1 MKRLLDAWID
11 FSAKRYVLLSIVGL
25 VIFLLST
32 YLSVIHFKV
41 DPKLE
46 ALLPKDSPAL
56 AAMKETQKR
65 FGSTDMFT
73 LAIQGK
79 TPQQIAEIQDQLLVA
94 LKNWDDVVSAQ
105 AERSQQFFSDHALY
119 YMPDSELVKIKNA
132 LGEQRD
138 ALQDYNPLLADLM
151 GPEYGPPKANYKP
164 DPELPKK
171 LGLPDEAAASF
182 KKFLGDSKSAADTS
196 KVKEHDPKAKLPDSL
211 ASRLIGITKD
221 SNWVGVVQCVLKK
234 PSSDIDYVKTV
245 LKRSKIM
252 LDSMKLKYP
261 GTRIEVAGPYKD
273 LEEVDNLESNG
284 LIATFIAVGL
294 TFLIIAVFFRSLGP
308 VKLIVY
314 QAFIS
319 CAMVLA
325 LSFAIFGKLNLYT
338 VFVIAIL
345 FGAGTNYPI
354 FLLGYAQNLV
364 SKGHDWVSALKE
376 TYHSLFVSLLIACT
390 TIAAGMLVLL
400 VAKFEG
406 FFEFGVLG
414 AIGIILSMVMTMLFL
429 PAHILILDK
438 ITSWQIGKSKPLAL
452 FTPRHIEN
460 KGWMKWFFRLIDL
473 AVLVVSLWA
482 LDGLAMALAP
492 SIVWDLKGTLG
503 VIVAVLALI
512 FAVVVMFYLVRARNP
527 KDLGTPWEKR
537 LNQGAGIT
545 IVMTVII
552 ACFIPF
558 KDFFEYDF
566 SKLREIERGPVKHN
580 ISVGAATGSSR
591 SSSQPVVALAND
603 PRTIAVL
610 HDTLLARWASGQD
623 TYLRGFLTIR
633 SFAPDYQLQVQRAPL
648 IKEISEILADS
659 VFDLASG
666 SDSAQ
671 VAQLRQMSSSSP
683 FKIDEMPTWTLDLVR
698 ERSGEVG
705 RIGFIYGRFNSSDAR
720 EAEEFQKRYGPCIR
734 DEKGKQIQG
743 ICLEGVPQA
752 NLFSSSFIY
761 AEVVH
766 YVRQDSVKIVGLM
779 IINLVVLLAL
789 LLRDWRRTVI
799 CLIGMVVGGI
809 WTIGLMGALGQ
820 KVNVFNLI
828 ALSDLQAVAVESVSY
843 LILEFLLLGRMKIK
857 NLLGNIG
864 MLVAICELTTLAGYA
879 GMLFTSHQGI
889 MSIGSFAV
897 IGLASF
903 LVTSMGLTPWLST
916 KLLDQQVKEQ
926 NEHN

>member
-1 MKRLLDAWID
+1 MKRLLEAWID
-11 FSAKRYVLLSIVGL
+11 FATKRPVLISLIGL
-25 VIFLLST
+25 LIFLST
-32 YLSVIHFKV
+32 TVFSVVHFKV
-41 DPKLE
+41 DPRLE
-46 ALLPKDSPAL
+46 ALLPKDSPTL
-56 AAMKETQKR
+56 ASLRETQKR

-73 LAIQGK
+73 LAIQGND
-79 TPQQIAEIQDQLLVA
+79 PAQIAQIQDQLLTS
-94 LKNWDDVVSAQ
+94 LKGWDDVVSAQ
-105 AERSQQFFSDHALY
+105 AERSQDFFAQHALY

-132 LGEQRD
+132 LDEQRN
-138 ALQDYNPLLADLM
+138 ALKDYNPLLADLM
-151 GPEYGPPKANYKP
+151 GPEYGPPKVNYKA
-164 DPELPKK
+164 DPSLPKK

-182 KKFLGDSKSAADTS
+182 KKFLGTDSSTANTKNE
-196 KVKEHDPKAKLPDSL
+196 VDPKAALPDSL
-211 ASRLIGITKD
+211 ASRLMGQNKEKQ
-221 SNWVGVVQCVLKK
+221 WVGVVQCVLKK

-252 LDSMKLKYP
+252 LDSIKALHP
-261 GTRIEVAGPYKD
+261 GVRIEVAGPYKD

-284 LIATFIAVGL
+284 LIATLIAVGL

-314 QAFIS
+314 QAFMS
-319 CAMVLA
+319 CAVVLA
-325 LSFAIFGKLNLYT
+325 LAFMIFGKLNLYT

-364 SKGHDWVSALKE
+364 AKGMDWIPALKK
-376 TYHSLFVSLLIACT
+376 TYQALFVSLIVACT

-414 AIGIILSMVMTMLFL
+414 AIGIVLSMILTMLFL
-429 PAHILILDK
+429 PAHIIVLDRISAWK
-438 ITSWQIGKSKPLAL
+438 IGGVQVLAL
-452 FTPRHIEN
+452 FSPRVVEN
-460 KGWMKWFFRLIDL
+460 TGWKKHFFRLIDL
-473 AVLVVSLWA
+473 SVLAVGIWA
-482 LDGLAMALAP
+482 LYGFAMAVNP
-492 SIVWDLKGTLG
+492 SISLSIKGILG
-503 VIVAVLALI
+503 VIVASIALLY
-512 FAVVVMFYLVRARNP
+512 AVVVMFYLIRARSS
-527 KDLGTPWEKR
+527 KDYGTPWEKR
-537 LNQGAGIT
+537 LHQGALLTLGL
-545 IVMTVII
+545 TVVI
-552 ACFIPF
+552 ACFIPY

-566 SKLREIERGPVKHN
+566 SKLREIEKGPKKET

-591 SSSQPVVALAND
+591 SSSQPVVALATD
-603 PRTIAVL
+603 PRTIEVL
-610 HDTLLARWASGQD
+610 HDTLVARNAKGED
-623 TYLRGFLTIR
+623 PYLRGFLTIY
-633 SFAPDYQLQVQRAPL
+633 SFAPDWNAQTQRAPL
-648 IKEISEILADS
+648 IREISTILSDS

-666 SDSAQ
+666 EDSAQ
-671 VAQLRQMSSSSP
+671 VARLRQMASAQP
-683 FKIDEMPTWTLDLVR
+683 FRTQEMPTWTLDLVR

-705 RIGFIYGRFNSSDAR
+705 RIGFIYGRFKSSDAR
-720 EAEEFQKRYGPCIR
+720 EAEEFQKRYGPCVR
-734 DEKGKQIQG
+734 DSAGKRLQG

-752 NLFSSSFIY
+752 NLFSSSFTY

-779 IINLVVLLAL
+779 IVNLVVLLAL

-799 CLIGMVVGGI
+799 CLIGMIVGGI

-843 LILEFLLLGRMKIK
+843 LILEYILLGRKQIK
-857 NLLGNIG
+857 SLLGNIG

-903 LVTSMGLTPWLST
+903 LVTSLALTPWLST
-916 KLLDQQVKEQ
+916 KLLEPQVKNQ
-926 NEHN
+926 TEH